1 MFIASRYAE
10 FELAGET
17 IWFSEVYNRPSSFLL
32 FWRIE
37 ILLYQFNKMD
47 MNPKKKNSLMK
58 SSLESFFI
66 SAVYLQVSQIII
78 TSSYKGVS
86 WIH

>member
-1 MFIASRYAE
+1 MFIASHYAE

-17 IWFSEVYNRPSSFLL
+17 IWFSEVYDRSSPFLL

-47 MNPKKKNSLMK
+47 MNPKRKNYLMK

-66 SAVYLQVSQIII
+66 RAVYLQVSQIII

>member
-1 MFIASRYAE
+1 MFIASHYAE

-17 IWFSEVYNRPSSFLL
+17 IWFSEVYDRSSSFLL

-47 MNPKKKNSLMK
+47 MNPKKKIL
-58 SSLESFFI
+58 L
-66 SAVYLQVSQIII
+66 
-78 TSSYKGVS
+78 
-86 WIH
+86 